1 MSDQVMWELMT
12 IAEYLLLE
20 DSEAT
25 LADLLVVYFKKQ
37 TGVDYSKYLV
47 EGDDGIHAG

>member
-12 IAEYLLLE
+12 IAEYLMLK
-20 DSEAT
+20 DQEAT
-25 LADLLVVYFKKQ
+25 LADLLTVFFKKQ

-47 EGDDGIHAG
+47 EDDDAIHAG